1 MGECVAEGDDD
12 PWEGVPKRL
21 ESWEFVDGTI
31 VPPLAGASDAARAFG
46 AGWDAFPKFPKFPKC
61 LCNTLGINDLRV
73 GHSFSRASVVPEKK
87 LREEAL
93 RFVTAAS
100 DRRMWSGGGDD
111 NLWEALPK
119 RLGGLGILGI
129 VAKRLGICRK
139 IDWEKAKFYIQTS
152 PLSSA

>member
-1 MGECVAEGDDD
+1 MEQLCHLWREHLTPQEHSGLVGTLSQNSQNSQSAYAT
-12 PWEGVPKRL
+12 PWESMVYVL
-21 ESWEFVDGTI
+21 
-31 VPPLAGASDAARAFG
+31 
-46 AGWDAFPKFPKFPKC
+46 
-61 LCNTLGINDLRV
+61 
-73 GHSFSRASVVPEKK
+73 GHSFSRASVMPEKK

-129 VAKRLGICRK
+129 VAKRLGICCK
-139 IDWEKAKFYIQTS
+139 IGWNKVKFYIQTS
-152 PLSSA
+152 PLSVA

>member
-1 MGECVAEGDDD
+1 MKLGETRVKQFQKTHETQWNSMIYA
-12 PWEGVPKRL
+12 L
-21 ESWEFVDGTI
+21 E
-31 VPPLAGASDAARAFG
+31 
-46 AGWDAFPKFPKFPKC
+46 
-61 LCNTLGINDLRV
+61 
-73 GHSFSRASVVPEKK
+73 HSFDRASVVPEKK

-93 RFVTAAS
+93 RCVTAAS

-139 IDWEKAKFYIQTS
+139 IGWNKVKFYIQTS